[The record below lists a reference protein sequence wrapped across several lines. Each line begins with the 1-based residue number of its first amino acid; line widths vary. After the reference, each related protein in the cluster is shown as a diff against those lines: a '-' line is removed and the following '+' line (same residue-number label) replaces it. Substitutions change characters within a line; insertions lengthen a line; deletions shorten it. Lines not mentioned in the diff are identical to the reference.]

1 MKIELIKLDYY
12 PYYHSVI
19 HINDYPFVIISAN
32 DDPRTSE
39 MQLYSLNFYSLSES
53 MQKFSE
59 HLEKR
64 KQTKNP

>member
-12 PYYHSVI
+12 PYYHSVV

-39 MQLYSLNFYSLSES
+39 MQLYSLNFNSLSES
-53 MQKFSE
+53 MQQFSE
-59 HLEKR
+59 HLGRIK
-64 KQTKNP
+64 K